1 MFKLIYKILIV
12 FTLFTISARS
22 QDFKDILIN
31 GNLRISDE
39 TILVFSDLPSKNFLD
54 ENAIND
60 ALKKLYSSGFFK
72 NVIIKIENK
81 KLIIEVIENPIIQT
95 IFIEGIKNK
104 KLNKSLNEVLILKN
118 RSSFN
123 SLLVKKDVDSIL
135 NLLKNKGYYFSKV
148 VSSVQDLGS
157 SKVDLFYD
165 VELGKKAIITK
176 ISFIGD
182 KKFKDSTLRNVI
194 LSEEFKF
201 WKFISGKK
209 FLNEG
214 LINFDKKLMNNF
226 YKNKGFYDVVIDS
239 SFANYL
245 GDDEF
250 ELVYNITS
258 GKKYYFNELTLKL
271 PTDYDTDDFNE
282 LNQIFSNLKG
292 EPYSVNSITKILNEI
307 DKIVMNEQ
315 YEFLKSTVDE
325 KINSNLINLSFNIE
339 ESEKYYVEKI
349 NIYGNNITQEEVIRN
364 VMIVDEGDGFNQLL
378 HKKTLNNLNALNYFK
393 NVKDE
398 IIDGTLENQ
407 KIINIT
413 VEEKPTGEITA
424 GAGIGTG
431 GGTLVFGVNENNF
444 LGRGLEFGTDI
455 AFSQESVKGQISLN
469 NPNYKGTNRSLDFSA
484 ESQTTDRLKSFGYKS
499 NKTGFIMSSGF
510 EVYEDYFLSIGTS
523 SYFEDLETD
532 STASAAMKKQNGS
545 YFDTFFNYTVALDT
559 RNQRY
564 KTTDGYI
571 SRFTQNV
578 PLISNNYTL
587 TNAYDFRVYDK
598 FFNENVATYSIFIST
613 TNALASKEVKLSERL
628 FLSENRLR
636 GFETGKI
643 GPMDGADFIGG
654 NYTMAFNVNA
664 TLPQILPSLQNTNF
678 SLFFDAANVWGVDY
692 NKGIADGGKIRT
704 SIGLAVDLFTPIGP
718 LNFSLSEPITK
729 SKNDIT
735 EFFRFNLGT
744 TF

>member
-424 GAGIGTG
+424 GAGVGTG

-469 NPNYKGTNRSLDFSA
+469 NPNYKGTNRSLNFSA

>member
-393 NVKDE
+393 DVKDE

-424 GAGIGTG
+424 GAGVGTG

>member
-704 SIGLAVDLFTPIGP
+704 SVGLAVDLFTPIGP

>member
-469 NPNYKGTNRSLDFSA
+469 NPNYKGTNRSLNFSA

>member
-60 ALKKLYSSGFFK
+60 ALKKLYGSGFFK

-393 NVKDE
+393 DVKDE

-424 GAGIGTG
+424 GAGVGTG